1 MRHLSQEGRTSF
13 GTCFKLVESHP
24 ISIPINVQLS
34 PMTATLPFEALF
46 AQNMSKH
53 VSQILAFADFFDFI

>member
-1 MRHLSQEGRTSF
+1 M
-13 GTCFKLVESHP
+13 FKLAYNLSHF
-24 ISIPINVQLS
+24 IPINRLS

-53 VSQILAFADFFDFI
+53 VSQILALADFL